1 MDADGFPI
9 KIILKFQY
17 NFNQKKKHLTG
28 VSSSRSVFV
37 PLGAILQKTDSFLPF
52 QDADAFFQLPEK
64 QAGFPYSDS
73 P

>member
-1 MDADGFPI
+1 M
-9 KIILKFQY
+9 
-17 NFNQKKKHLTG
+17 G

-37 PLGAILQKTDSFLPF
+37 PHGVILQKYDNFLPF